1 MTLYSEACKVSNSLR
16 IEFVEFYSI
25 HTTNER
31 NFLNRI
37 HKIFIPGSV
46 STFTKQQL
54 KLSLLM
60 LNRGYF
66 TSQISLKTLS
76 DDVIFQINE
85 GTGSLRNYLRL
96 VFIFIVVFIFF
107 RNEMRLSEDGSHK
120 TKYTLDNCN
129 EYAQIC
135 ITKHMG

>member
-1 MTLYSEACKVSNSLR
+1 
-16 IEFVEFYSI
+16 
-25 HTTNER
+25 
-31 NFLNRI
+31 
-37 HKIFIPGSV
+37 
-46 STFTKQQL
+46 
-54 KLSLLM
+54 M

-96 VFIFIVVFIFF
+96 VFIFTVVFIFF
-107 RNEMRLSEDGSHK
+107 RNEMRLSEDGIHK
-120 TKYTLDNCN
+120 TKYTLDNYN